1 MGLLGNG
8 QADVK
13 SIEMNNRAFKKI
25 DLNHVFVCFFFSER
39 YGVLFVEVLVRFP
52 FVPCF
57 FPLKYSPETFTQAFK
72 RCFLSA

>member
-25 DLNHVFVCFFFSER
+25 DLNHVFVCFFFR
-39 YGVLFVEVLVRFP
+39 KVWRFVCRSFGEVSICSM
-52 FVPCF
+52 CF
-57 FPLKYSPETFTQAFK
+57 SFEVFARDLYPSI
-72 RCFLSA
+72 